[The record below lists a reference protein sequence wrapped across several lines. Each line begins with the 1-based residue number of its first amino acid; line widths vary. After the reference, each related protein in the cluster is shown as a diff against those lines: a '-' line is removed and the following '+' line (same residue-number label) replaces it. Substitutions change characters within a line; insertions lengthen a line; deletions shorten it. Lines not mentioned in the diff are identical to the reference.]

1 MKGASTGT
9 SANGGASKEIYDDRW
24 GKTEGSIFNMQ
35 QAAKLLQRQ
44 RNLWDINVASRSS
57 LNVYQ

>member
-35 QAAKLLQRQ
+35 QAGQTTGQQLSHTHTETQAHT
-44 RNLWDINVASRSS
+44 S
-57 LNVYQ
+57 